1 MSWLLV
7 AIVATRTVSD
17 VLMKKSVNTLNFSGS
32 SSLWPNAKALLKN
45 PIFGI
50 GVFLGALNVLLWPVA
65 LRYFDLSY
73 AYPFL
78 SVSFVLIIL
87 AGKWLFHEK
96 LDIYKWVGIGFIVL
110 GSMSLF
116 FK

>member
-1 MSWLLV
+1 MPWLLV
-7 AIVATRTVSD
+7 AIVVTRTVSD
-17 VLMKKSVNTLNFSGS
+17 VLMKKSVNTLDFDGK
-32 SSLWPNAKALLKN
+32 SSLWPNTKRLLKK

-50 GVFLGALNVLLWPVA
+50 GVFLGALNVMLWPVA

-78 SVSFVLIIL
+78 SISFVLIIL
-87 AGKWLFHEK
+87 AGKWMFHEK
-96 LDIYKWVGIGFIVL
+96 LDVYKWVGIGFIVV

>member
-7 AIVATRTVSD
+7 AIVLTRTISD
-17 VLMKKSVNTLNFSGS
+17 ILMKKSVHCLHFDTL
-32 SSLWPNAKALLKN
+32 SSLWPNVKGMLKT

-50 GVFLGALNVLLWPVA
+50 GLILGAINVLLWPVA
-65 LRYFDLSY
+65 LRYFELSY

-78 SVSFVLIIL
+78 SISFVLIIL
-87 AGKWLFHEK
+87 SGKWMFQEK
-96 LDIYKWVGIGFIVL
+96 LDIYKWVGILFIVA

>member
-7 AIVATRTVSD
+7 AIVVTRTVSD
-17 VLMKKSVNTLNFSGS
+17 ILMKKSVNTLDFNGAAA
-32 SSLWPNAKALLKN
+32 LWPNAKALLKN
-45 PIFGI
+45 PNFGL
-50 GVFLGALNVLLWPVA
+50 GLFLGALNVMLWPVA
-65 LRYFDLSY
+65 LRYFELSY

-78 SVSFVLIIL
+78 SISFVLIIL
-87 AGKWLFHEK
+87 AGKWMFHEK

-110 GSMSLF
+110 GSMTLF

>member
-1 MSWLLV
+1 MSWLLI
-7 AIVATRTVSD
+7 AIVMTRTVSD
-17 VLMKKSVNTLNFSGS
+17 ILMKKSVNLLNFDTKQSV
-32 SSLWPNAKALLKN
+32 WPNVKALLRN
-45 PIFGI
+45 PVFGL

-65 LRYFDLSY
+65 LRYFELSY

-78 SVSFVLIIL
+78 SISFVLIIL
-87 AGKWLFHEK
+87 AGKWMFHEK
-96 LDIYKWVGIGFIVL
+96 LDIYKWVGIVFIVA

>member
-7 AIVATRTVSD
+7 AIVVTRTISD
-17 VLMKKSVNTLNFSGS
+17 IFMKKSVNSLAFDTMK
-32 SSLWPNAKALLKN
+32 SLWPNTKVLLKN

-50 GVFLGALNVLLWPVA
+50 GILLGALNVMLWPVA

-78 SVSFVLIIL
+78 SISFVLIIL
-87 AGKWLFHEK
+87 AGKWMFHEK
-96 LDIYKWVGIGFIVL
+96 LDVYKWVGIVFIAV